1 MPFRGAIRHELGSNS
16 RLSPA
21 EISCYRMT
29 IIIKGS
35 VKLRINV
42 SITISI
48 LGNTIEYSY
57 REFLRGV
64 DQVIADVK
72 DCCLRAGVRAR
83 PADYAC
89 RHVFKPGTKAQLT
102 TSSPLDRRRRPVDAR
117 RPICG
122 RRLAGKI
129 LLLKRLGE

>member
-1 MPFRGAIRHELGSNS
+1 MGGKWNPRCFVKRVPFRGAIRHELGSNS

-42 SITISI
+42 SITILI
-48 LGNTIEYSY
+48 LSNTIEYSY
-57 REFLRGV
+57 RQFSRGV

-72 DCCLRAGVRAR
+72 R
-83 PADYAC
+83 
-89 RHVFKPGTKAQLT
+89 
-102 TSSPLDRRRRPVDAR
+102 
-117 RPICG
+117 
-122 RRLAGKI
+122 
-129 LLLKRLGE
+129 LLLEGRSPRAFC